1 MDSTIKPPRLSVVAT
16 HAIQYYVPWYV
27 ELSRYLDVEVVYAH
41 RQDAK
46 GQSTAGFGVE
56 FEWDTPLYEGY
67 RFRFLGNVSK
77 SPGLSRFGGCDTPE
91 LFRLLKPKRYD
102 AVLVSGWNKK
112 CFVQGVKAAIRNRL
126 PVYCRGDSQLGTRRS

>member
-16 HAIQYYVPWYV
+16 RAIQYYV

-56 FEWDTPLYEGY
+56 FE
-67 RFRFLGNVSK
+67 
-77 SPGLSRFGGCDTPE
+77 
-91 LFRLLKPKRYD
+91 
-102 AVLVSGWNKK
+102 
-112 CFVQGVKAAIRNRL
+112 
-126 PVYCRGDSQLGTRRS
+126 